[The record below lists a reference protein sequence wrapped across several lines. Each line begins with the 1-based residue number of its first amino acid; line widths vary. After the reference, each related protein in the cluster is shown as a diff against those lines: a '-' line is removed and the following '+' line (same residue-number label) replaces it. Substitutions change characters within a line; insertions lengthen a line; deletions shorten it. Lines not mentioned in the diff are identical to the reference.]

1 MGQSVQARGGERSC
15 TGRMSSSRGIA
26 LNCGLAAPPTTT
38 TCHTPNT
45 PEILNAIVNIS
56 FPTPSVPSQASTP
69 FPPSSLS
76 FPPVVAPQAAPLP
89 SPSYSDCSTPSSATS
104 ASPLNSPTGQSF
116 VQHIQSQFIK
126 DGLKMKV
133 RQKLKSEPEEG
144 GAYEANIKIKKEA
157 EDLTPEDEERRRRRR
172 ERNKVAATK
181 CRNKKK
187 EKTTILVAESEIVE
201 VQNASLKAEVAR
213 LDAEKRRL
221 TTILAQHA
229 PNCAKKRRLCTG
241 TEEVPPTTTTSQEEQ
256 YDMSHTF
263 RRPAAPGSENSRS
276 SGGFGPSQEQHSY
289 GGYSTNRAGE
299 CHKKEEVDEV
309 EDHGHFTGAF
319 KSEAKDYKYSSGE
332 MYDVYNLMRQPQAA
346 LAEYSSSRGGALSY
360 AGGYYDHMCL
370 AL

>member
-56 FPTPSVPSQASTP
+56 FPTPSVPQQQASTP

-76 FPPVVAPQAAPLP
+76 FPPAPQTAQSLP
-89 SPSYSDCSTPSSATS
+89 SPTSYSDCSTPSSATS
-104 ASPLNSPTGQSF
+104 PSPLNSPTGQSS

-126 DGLKMKV
+126 GGLKMKV

-144 GAYEANIKIKKEA
+144 GAYETNIKIKKEA

-221 TTILAQHA
+221 TTLLAQHQ
-229 PNCAKKRRLCTG
+229 PNCVKKRRLC
-241 TEEVPPTTTTSQEEQ
+241 TEEVPPTTTSGSQEEQ

-263 RRPAAPGSENSRS
+263 RRPAAPGNENSRGG
-276 SGGFGPSQEQHSY
+276 SGTFGPSHEQHSY
-289 GGYSTNRAGE
+289 GGYSTNRSE
-299 CHKKEEVDEV
+299 CPKKEE
-309 EDHGHFTGAF
+309 EDLENQGHFTF
-319 KSEAKDYKYSSGE
+319 KTEAKD
-332 MYDVYNLMRQPQAA
+332 
-346 LAEYSSSRGGALSY
+346 
-360 AGGYYDHMCL
+360 
-370 AL
+370 

>member
-1 MGQSVQARGGERSC
+1 MRPYN
-15 TGRMSSSRGIA
+15 
-26 LNCGLAAPPTTT
+26 L
-38 TCHTPNT
+38 
-45 PEILNAIVNIS
+45 IL
-56 FPTPSVPSQASTP
+56 Q
-69 FPPSSLS
+69 
-76 FPPVVAPQAAPLP
+76 
-89 SPSYSDCSTPSSATS
+89 
-104 ASPLNSPTGQSF
+104 
-116 VQHIQSQFIK
+116 
-126 DGLKMKV
+126 
-133 RQKLKSEPEEG
+133 
-144 GAYEANIKIKKEA
+144 
-157 EDLTPEDEERRRRRR
+157 DLTPEDEDRRRRRR

-276 SGGFGPSQEQHSY
+276 SFGASQEQHSY

-299 CHKKEEVDEV
+299 CHNKKEEDEV
-309 EDHGHFTGAF
+309 EDHAGHFAF
-319 KSEAKDYKYSSGE
+319 KSEAKDYNKYSSGE

-346 LAEYSSSRGGALSY
+346 LAEYSSSRGVSY

>member
-1 MGQSVQARGGERSC
+1 MGVQARGGERSC

-56 FPTPSVPSQASTP
+56 FPTPSMPQASTP

-76 FPPVVAPQAAPLP
+76 FPPVVAPRAAQPLP
-89 SPSYSDCSTPSSATS
+89 SPSYSDCSTPSSAS
-104 ASPLNSPTGQSF
+104 GASPLSSPTGQNS

-126 DGLKMKV
+126 EGLKMKV

-144 GAYEANIKIKKEA
+144 AAFKPDVSIKREF
-157 EDLTPEDEERRRRRR
+157 EDLTPEDEDRRRRRR

-241 TEEVPPTTTTSQEEQ
+241 TEEVPPATTTSQEEQ

-263 RRPAAPGSENSRS
+263 RRPAAPGGDSRS

-289 GGYSTNRAGE
+289 GSYSTNRAGE

-346 LAEYSSSRGGALSY
+346 LAEYSSSRGVSY

>member
-1 MGQSVQARGGERSC
+1 MGERSC

-56 FPTPSVPSQASTP
+56 FPTPSLPPQQASTP

-76 FPPVVAPQAAPLP
+76 LPPAPHSAQSLP
-89 SPSYSDCSTPSSATS
+89 SPTSYSDCSTPSP
-104 ASPLNSPTGQSF
+104 SPLNSPTGQSS

-126 DGLKMKV
+126 EGLKMKV

-144 GAYEANIKIKKEA
+144 GAYKTNIKIKKEA
-157 EDLTPEDEERRRRRR
+157 EDLTPEDEERRRRR

-213 LDAEKRRL
+213 LDAEKR
-221 TTILAQHA
+221 
-229 PNCAKKRRLCTG
+229 
-241 TEEVPPTTTTSQEEQ
+241 
-256 YDMSHTF
+256 
-263 RRPAAPGSENSRS
+263 
-276 SGGFGPSQEQHSY
+276 
-289 GGYSTNRAGE
+289 
-299 CHKKEEVDEV
+299 
-309 EDHGHFTGAF
+309 
-319 KSEAKDYKYSSGE
+319 
-332 MYDVYNLMRQPQAA
+332 
-346 LAEYSSSRGGALSY
+346 
-360 AGGYYDHMCL
+360 
-370 AL
+370 

>member
-1 MGQSVQARGGERSC
+1 MGVRAGPGWGEELHRQDELLAWHRLELRPRRPTHHYDMSHPQHPRDPQRHCQHLLSHSVNAFPGFYNTLPSVQP
-15 TGRMSSSRGIA
+15 
-26 LNCGLAAPPTTT
+26 L
-38 TCHTPNT
+38 
-45 PEILNAIVNIS
+45 
-56 FPTPSVPSQASTP
+56 FPTRRGST
-69 FPPSSLS
+69 S
-76 FPPVVAPQAAPLP
+76 
-89 SPSYSDCSTPSSATS
+89 S
-104 ASPLNSPTGQSF
+104 ASPLPLLLGLLHTLLINKRGLPPQLPNGSELRPAHPVTVHQE
-116 VQHIQSQFIK
+116 
-126 DGLKMKV
+126 GLKMKV

-144 GAYEANIKIKKEA
+144 GAFEPNLSIKREL
-157 EDLTPEDEERRRRRR
+157 EDLTPEDEDRRRRRR

-241 TEEVPPTTTTSQEEQ
+241 TEEVPPTTSTSQEEQ

-263 RRPAAPGSENSRS
+263 RRPAAPGSENSRGS
-276 SGGFGPSQEQHSY
+276 FGPSSQEQHSY

-299 CHKKEEVDEV
+299 GCHNKKEDEV
-309 EDHGHFTGAF
+309 EDHNGHFAF
-319 KSEAKDYKYSSGE
+319 KSEAKDYNKYSSGE
-332 MYDVYNLMRQPQAA
+332 MYDSVYNLMRQPQAA
-346 LAEYSSSRGGALSY
+346 LAEYSSSRGVSY

>member
-1 MGQSVQARGGERSC
+1 MGVQARGGERSC

-56 FPTPSVPSQASTP
+56 FPTPSLTQASTP

-76 FPPVVAPQAAPLP
+76 FPPVVVPHAPPLP
-89 SPSYSDCSTPSSATS
+89 SPSYSDCSTPSSAS
-104 ASPLNSPTGQSF
+104 GASPLNSPTGQNS

-126 DGLKMKV
+126 EGLKMKV

-144 GAYEANIKIKKEA
+144 AAAFEPDLGIKREF
-157 EDLTPEDEERRRRRR
+157 EDLAPEDEDRRRRRR

-221 TTILAQHA
+221 TTILAQHE

-241 TEEVPPTTTTSQEEQ
+241 AEEVPPTTTASQEEQ

-346 LAEYSSSRGGALSY
+346 LAEYSSSRGVSY

>member
-1 MGQSVQARGGERSC
+1 MGKARGGERSC

-26 LNCGLAAPPTTT
+26 LTCGLAAPPTTT

-56 FPTPSVPSQASTP
+56 FPTPSLPPQQASTP

-76 FPPVVAPQAAPLP
+76 FPPAPHSAQSLP
-89 SPSYSDCSTPSSATS
+89 SPAAS
-104 ASPLNSPTGQSF
+104 ASPLNSPTGQSS

-126 DGLKMKV
+126 EGLKMKV
-133 RQKLKSEPEEG
+133 RQKLKSEPDEG
-144 GAYEANIKIKKEA
+144 GAYETNVKIKKEA

-221 TTILAQHA
+221 TTILAQHQ
-229 PNCAKKRRLCTG
+229 PNCVKKRRLC
-241 TEEVPPTTTTSQEEQ
+241 TEEVPPTTTSGVQEEQ

-263 RRPAAPGSENSRS
+263 RRPAAPGNE
-276 SGGFGPSQEQHSY
+276 
-289 GGYSTNRAGE
+289 TV
-299 CHKKEEVDEV
+299 EED
-309 EDHGHFTGAF
+309 
-319 KSEAKDYKYSSGE
+319 
-332 MYDVYNLMRQPQAA
+332 P
-346 LAEYSSSRGGALSY
+346 
-360 AGGYYDHMCL
+360 
-370 AL
+370 

>member
-1 MGQSVQARGGERSC
+1 
-15 TGRMSSSRGIA
+15 MSSSRGIA

-56 FPTPSVPSQASTP
+56 FPTPSVPQQQASTP

-76 FPPVVAPQAAPLP
+76 FPPAPQTAQSLP
-89 SPSYSDCSTPSSATS
+89 SPTSYSDCSTPSSHTS
-104 ASPLNSPTGQSF
+104 PSPLNSPTGQSS

-126 DGLKMKV
+126 EGLKMKV

-144 GAYEANIKIKKEA
+144 GAYETNIKIKKEA
-157 EDLTPEDEERRRRRR
+157 EVRTAVAAVSIIPPKQLLQDLTPEDEERRRRRR

-221 TTILAQHA
+221 TTILAQHQ
-229 PNCAKKRRLCTG
+229 PNCVKKRRLC
-241 TEEVPPTTTTSQEEQ
+241 TEEVPPTTTSGSQEEQ

-263 RRPAAPGSENSRS
+263 RRPAAPGNENSRGG
-276 SGGFGPSQEQHSY
+276 SGTFGPSQEQHSY
-289 GGYSTNRAGE
+289 GGYSTNRSE
-299 CHKKEEVDEV
+299 CPKKEEDDV
-309 EDHGHFTGAF
+309 ENQGHFTF
-319 KSEAKDYKYSSGE
+319 KTEAKDYKYAGGE
-332 MYDVYNLMRQPQAA
+332 MYSDVYNLMRQPPS
-346 LAEYSSSRGGALSY
+346 LAEYSSSRGAAGLSY

>member
-1 MGQSVQARGGERSC
+1 MGVQARGGERSC

-56 FPTPSVPSQASTP
+56 FPTPSMPQASTP

-76 FPPVVAPQAAPLP
+76 FPPVVAPQAAQPLP
-89 SPSYSDCSTPSSATS
+89 SPSYSDCSTPSSAS
-104 ASPLNSPTGQSF
+104 GASPLSSPTGQNS

-126 DGLKMKV
+126 EGLKMKV

-144 GAYEANIKIKKEA
+144 GAFEHNLSIKSEV

-229 PNCAKKRRLCTG
+229 PNCAKKATIVHRHGRSPSYNDNKPGGPVRL
-241 TEEVPPTTTTSQEEQ
+241 VP
-256 YDMSHTF
+256 H
-263 RRPAAPGSENSRS
+263 
-276 SGGFGPSQEQHSY
+276 
-289 GGYSTNRAGE
+289 
-299 CHKKEEVDEV
+299 
-309 EDHGHFTGAF
+309 
-319 KSEAKDYKYSSGE
+319 
-332 MYDVYNLMRQPQAA
+332 
-346 LAEYSSSRGGALSY
+346 
-360 AGGYYDHMCL
+360 
-370 AL
+370 